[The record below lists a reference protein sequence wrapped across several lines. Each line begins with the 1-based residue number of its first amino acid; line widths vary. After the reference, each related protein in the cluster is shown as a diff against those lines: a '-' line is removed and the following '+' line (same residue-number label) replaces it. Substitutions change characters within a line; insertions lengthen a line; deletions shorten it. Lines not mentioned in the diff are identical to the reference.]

1 MVQRITQRIIW
12 AFIILWGA
20 TVITFVIAHAVPA
33 DPARVYAGANA
44 DAETVARIRLEMGLD
59 DPLFIQYGRYLGKLI
74 QGDLGTSLVTN
85 ERVLDAIMIRFP
97 TTAALSSTAVILWL
111 LFSIPLGVLTA
122 VYRGG
127 LIDRFTL
134 LISLVAISLPVF
146 WLARMLQYYL
156 AYRSGVFPVAGYVEW
171 YHIILPAIT
180 LAIVTTGYY
189 ARLVHTHMTEILNQE
204 FVRVA
209 RAKGL
214 PEWVVL
220 FKHTLRNALIPV
232 LTILGLDVAMLL
244 GGVVF
249 TENVF
254 ALPGLGT
261 LALQSVFTLDV
272 PMIMGVV
279 LFSATLVVFSNII
292 VDFLYYWIDPRIQ
305 NE

>member
-1 MVQRITQRIIW
+1 MIKRLIHRLLW
-12 AFIILWGA
+12 AVMILWGA
-20 TVITFVIAHAVPA
+20 TVITFIIAHAVPA

-44 DAETVARIRLEMGLD
+44 DAETIARIRLEMRLD
-59 DPLFIQYGRYLGKLI
+59 DPLIVQYTRYLGKLI

-85 ERVLDAIMIRFP
+85 ERVLDAIILRFP
-97 TTAALSSTAVILWL
+97 TTAALSISAVILWL
-111 LFSIPLGVLTA
+111 LLSIPLGVLTSIYQGRFIDRT
-122 VYRGG
+122 VLFIG
-127 LIDRFTL
+127 LI
-134 LISLVAISLPVF
+134 AISLPVF

-156 AYRSGVFPVAGYVEW
+156 AYRTGLFPVAGYVNW
-171 YHIILPAIT
+171 THIILPAIT

-189 ARLVHTHMTEILNQE
+189 ARLVHTNMVEVLNQE

-214 PEWVVL
+214 SEWRVL
-220 FKHTLRNALIPV
+220 FKHVLRNALIPV
-232 LTILGLDVAMLL
+232 VTILGLDVAALL

-261 LALQSVFTLDV
+261 LALQSVFNLDV

-279 LFSATLVVFSNII
+279 LFSATLVVCSNII
-292 VDFLYYWIDPRIQ
+292 VDFVYQWIDPRI
-305 NE
+305 ESE